1 MSKMTSIKLIYDTV
15 TDLLD
20 KNNGKFITAD
30 EFNRYVKLASLE
42 LFDECIG
49 ATNKNID
56 GRTLVAYGR
65 NQNTDKRLEPF
76 RRGVSLPV
84 VGGEV
89 TLPEDCAKILAVVT
103 SKSRPKALI
112 RIDDDRLGM
121 LFDNPLR
128 EPNEDDIYYLEERG
142 TLQIFGIIDRV
153 YLQYLKTPT
162 APEYKEVNTVI
173 TAGSRTVTRKVY
185 DPVNSVDLEWN
196 EREAMDIVRRVLVK
210 IGIPIKDSF
219 LEQMMTATKNDN

>member
-1 MSKMTSIKLIYDTV
+1 MTSIKLIYDTV

-76 RRGVSLPV
+76 RRGSTETVVDGEVSLPS
-84 VGGEV
+84 
-89 TLPEDCAKILAVVT
+89 DCAKITAVVT
-103 SKSRPKALI
+103 SKARPKALI
-112 RIDDDRLGM
+112 RIDEDRLGM

-142 TLQIFGIIDRV
+142 TLQVFGIIDSV
-153 YLQYLKTPT
+153 YIQYLKTPT
-162 APEYKEVNTVI
+162 DPLYAEVDTTI
-173 TAGSRTVTRKVY
+173 TAGNRTVTRKVF
-185 DPVNSVDLEWN
+185 DPSSSVDLEWN

-210 IGIPIKDSF
+210 IGIPIKDGF
-219 LEQMMTATKNDN
+219 LEQIMATTKNDN

>member
-1 MSKMTSIKLIYDTV
+1 MTSIKLIYDTV

-76 RRGVSLPV
+76 RRGSTEAVVDGEVSLPS
-84 VGGEV
+84 
-89 TLPEDCAKILAVVT
+89 DCAKITAVVT
-103 SKSRPKALI
+103 SKTRPKALI
-112 RIDDDRLGM
+112 RIDEDRLGM

-142 TLQIFGIIDRV
+142 TLQVFGIIDSV
-153 YLQYLKTPT
+153 YIQYLKTPT
-162 APEYKEVNTVI
+162 DPLYAEVDTTI
-173 TAGSRTVTRKVY
+173 TAGNRTVTRKVF
-185 DPVNSVDLEWN
+185 DPSSSVDLEWN

-210 IGIPIKDSF
+210 IGIPIKDGF
-219 LEQMMTATKNDN
+219 LEQIMATTKNDN